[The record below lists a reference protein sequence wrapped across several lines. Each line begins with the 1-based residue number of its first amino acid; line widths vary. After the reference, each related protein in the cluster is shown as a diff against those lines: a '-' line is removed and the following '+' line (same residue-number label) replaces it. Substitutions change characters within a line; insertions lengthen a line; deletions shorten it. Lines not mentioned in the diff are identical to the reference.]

1 MPFEAFQDVC
11 LDLTEVV
18 GRTGVV
24 GSVWVI
30 PGYVR
35 DASASAVME
44 MSFGRPDWRHALAVY
59 RHLAYVMLARAR
71 AEGDTV
77 RTPLS
82 RRSVLIRVC
91 SIPPYVSSFASSYG
105 ALEQT
110 RTNRSML

>member
-44 MSFGRPDWRHALAVY
+44 MSSGQQNWRRVLVVC

-71 AEGDTV
+71 AEGDIV

-82 RRSVLIRVC
+82 RRSVPVRMC
-91 SIPPYVSSFASSYG
+91 SIPPYVTSIASSCSSLG
-105 ALEQT
+105 QT
-110 RTNRSML
+110 RTKRSML